1 MRPNSRVLNRG
12 LLLLCGLLLAAAGTA
27 AVLAGTPSS
36 WAESWRAGSWS
47 TPDLVGSGL
56 SRARE
61 TVATLPSVGGV
72 PGGVLVGLGLAALL
86 ASLLVWFVCT
96 RHRGGTTTV
105 LRLEADGG
113 RTAVDRNVAEAL
125 LSGELEKR
133 PDVLSARTRVYRV
146 RGTETIDLAVTVRR
160 GADLARVLAAA
171 EEAVDAWDALAGVR
185 VPVVVRLSDRSW
197 SDGLRASD
205 RVR

>member
-1 MRPNSRVLNRG
+1 VRSNSRVLNRG
-12 LLLLCGLLLAAAGTA
+12 LLLLCGLILAGAGLAAL
-27 AVLAGTPSS
+27 LAGTPSRWTS
-36 WAESWRAGSWS
+36 SWS
-47 TPDLVGSGL
+47 DPDLVGRGA
-56 SRARE
+56 SRLEE
-61 TVATLPSVGGV
+61 TAASLPSVGGV
-72 PGGVLVGLGLAALL
+72 PGEVLVGLGLAALL
-86 ASLLVWFVCT
+86 AGLLIWFVCT

-105 LRLEADGG
+105 LRLDADGG

-125 LSGELEKR
+125 LSGELEER

-146 RGTETIDLAVTVRR
+146 RGTETVDLAVTVRR

-197 SDGLRASD
+197 LDGLRTAD

>member
-1 MRPNSRVLNRG
+1 VRSNSRVLNRG
-12 LLLLCGLLLAAAGTA
+12 LLLLCGLLLAAAGMT
-27 AVLAGTPSS
+27 AVLAGTPS
-36 WAESWRAGSWS
+36 WESRWTGPWS
-47 TPDLVGSGL
+47 PPDLVGRGL
-56 SRARE
+56 SRAGE
-61 TVATLPSVGGV
+61 TAATLPSVGGV

-86 ASLLVWFVCT
+86 AALLIWFVCT

-113 RTAVDRNVAEAL
+113 HTAVDRNVAEAL
-125 LSGELEKR
+125 LSAELEER

-160 GADLARVLAAA
+160 GADLARVLAAT
-171 EEAVDAWDALAGVR
+171 EQAVDAWDALAGVR
-185 VPVVVRLSDRSW
+185 VPIVVRLSDRSW
-197 SDGLRASD
+197 SDGLRAPD

>member
-1 MRPNSRVLNRG
+1 VRSNSRVLNRG
-12 LLLLCGLLLAAAGTA
+12 LLLLCGLLLAAAGMT
-27 AVLAGTPSS
+27 AVLAGTPS
-36 WAESWRAGSWS
+36 WESRWTGSWS
-47 TPDLVGSGL
+47 APDLVGKGL
-56 SRARE
+56 DRAGE
-61 TVATLPSVGGV
+61 TAATLPAVGGV

-86 ASLLVWFVCT
+86 AALLIWFITT

-105 LRLEADGG
+105 LRLETDGG
-113 RTAVDRNVAEAL
+113 HIAVDRNVAEAL
-125 LSGELEKR
+125 LSGELEER

-197 SDGLRASD
+197 SDGLRAPD